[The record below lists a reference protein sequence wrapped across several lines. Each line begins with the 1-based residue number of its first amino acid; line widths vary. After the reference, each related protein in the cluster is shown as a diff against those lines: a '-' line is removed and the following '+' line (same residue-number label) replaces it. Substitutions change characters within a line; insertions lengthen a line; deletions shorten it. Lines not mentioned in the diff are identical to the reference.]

1 MPLPPDLEL
10 HLVNNNDE
18 VWAMKRWLGERRE
31 VLGLD
36 TETSGLDP
44 HAKDAKL
51 RLVQIGDEKTGW
63 AVPFERWGGAVMEC
77 INAWEGP
84 IALHNAAFDIRW
96 MSLHAD
102 WVPPWHRIHDTMI
115 MAQIDN
121 PLGSGALKQ
130 LATKLVDR
138 RANAGEVMLKEAMS
152 KEGWTWATIP
162 VDFQAYW
169 AYGALDPVITAYLWK
184 HFRTDLKYPR
194 VYDLEM
200 GARRVVSK
208 MEDNGSRID
217 LDYCERTLTKL
228 TDYVEKSKAWAKEN
242 WGIGIGSAQQLVKF
256 FRDDLGQQ
264 IERTTNSG
272 NPSADKA
279 QLMIFANGDDPR
291 AAEAAKFILSVR
303 KADKLAGTYFSNFL
317 KMHSDGI
324 LHPSI
329 KTLGARTGR
338 MSMTNPAL
346 QTLPKGEA
354 TVRDAFIPHE
364 GHVLV
369 SSDYSQIE
377 MRLMAH
383 FSNDPNLQKAFIEAD
398 QTGGDF
404 FVGLGKDIYRD
415 PNFSKKD
422 KRRALVKNTLYGKA
436 YGAGVNKMSETA
448 GVPYAQMKAVVDAVD
463 QAYPGL
469 KQFSAEVDN
478 IGFQRQRDEGQ
489 GYVMTPFGRRL
500 PCDEGRVYS
509 LTNYLLQGHAAEIL
523 KDALVRM
530 DAAGLGDYMLLPVH
544 DEVIFSLPEEDAE
557 DAMQTIGTSM
567 SVMEGYAV
575 PMPADPEGPLYR
587 WGDKYRD
594 ESAQPARTE
603 ELLT

>member
-1 MPLPPDLEL
+1 MPLPGDLEL
-10 HLVNNNDE
+10 TLVNTIDDAM
-18 VWAMKRWLGERRE
+18 AMKRWLSERRD

-44 HAKDAKL
+44 HAPGAKL
-51 RLVQIGDEKTGW
+51 RLVQIGDHRSGW
-63 AVPFERWGGAVMEC
+63 AVPWEQWGGAAMEC
-77 INAWEGP
+77 LNDWEGP

-96 MSLHAD
+96 MQIHAN
-102 WVPPWHRIHDTMI
+102 WMPPWHRIHDTMI

-121 PLGSGALKQ
+121 PLGSGALKV
-130 LATKLVDR
+130 LAQQIVDR
-138 RANAGEVMLKEAMS
+138 RANAGEIMLKEAMS
-152 KEGWTWATIP
+152 KEGWGWDTIP
-162 VDFQAYW
+162 VDYQAYW
-169 AYGALDPVITAYLWK
+169 AYGALDPVITAHLWS

-200 GARRVVSK
+200 AARRVVSK

-217 LDYCERTLTKL
+217 IEYCEQKLKEL
-228 TDYVEKSKAWAKEN
+228 TDNVDQAKAWAKEN
-242 WGIGIGSAQQLVKF
+242 WGISIGSAQQLVKF
-256 FRDDLGQQ
+256 FRDTLGQN
-264 IERTTNSG
+264 IERTTRSG
-272 NPSADKA
+272 APSADKA
-279 QLMIFANGDDPR
+279 QLMLFANGDDQL
-291 AAEAAKFILSVR
+291 AAQAAQFILKVR
-303 KADKLAGTYFSNFL
+303 KMDKLATSYFENFL
-317 KMHSDGI
+317 KMHNDGI

-364 GHVLV
+364 GHVLI

-383 FSNDPNLQKAFIEAD
+383 FSGDTNLQNAFRDAD
-398 QTGGDF
+398 ITGGDF
-404 FVGLGKDIYRD
+404 FVELGKRIYQD

-422 KRRALVKNTLYGKA
+422 KRRGLVKNTMYGKA
-436 YGAGVNKMSETA
+436 YGAGANKMAETA
-448 GVPYAQMKAVVDAVD
+448 GVPVPQMRAVVDAVD
-463 QAYPGL
+463 AAYPGL
-469 KQFSAEVDN
+469 KQFQKAVEDV
-478 IGFQRQRDEGQ
+478 GFRREKEEGQ

-500 PCDEGRVYS
+500 PCDENRVYS
-509 LTNYLLQGHAAEIL
+509 LTNYMLQGHAAEIL

-544 DEVIFSLPEEDAE
+544 DEVIFSIPEEDHK
-557 DAMQTIGTSM
+557 DAMHVIHESM

-575 PMPADPEGPLYR
+575 QMPADPEGPLYR
-587 WGDKYRD
+587 WGDKYRGD
-594 ESAQPARTE
+594 DVPPPVE
-603 ELLT
+603 ELIS

>member
-1 MPLPPDLEL
+1 MPLPTDLSL
-10 HLVNNNDE
+10 TLVNTIDDAM
-18 VWAMKRWLGERRE
+18 AMKRWLGERRE

-44 HAKDAKL
+44 HAPDAKL
-51 RLVQIGDEKTGW
+51 RLVQIGDHKSGW
-63 AVPFERWGGAVMEC
+63 AVPWEQWGGAVMEC
-77 INAWEGP
+77 LNAWDGQ
-84 IALHNAAFDIRW
+84 IALHNAAFDVRW
-96 MSLHAD
+96 MRIHAD
-102 WVPPWHRIHDTMI
+102 WEPPWHRIHDTMI

-121 PLGSGALKQ
+121 PLGSGALKA
-130 LATKLVDR
+130 LATKIVDR

-152 KEGWTWATIP
+152 KEGWGWHNIP
-162 VDFQAYW
+162 IDYDAYW
-169 AYGALDPVITAYLWK
+169 AYGALDPVITAHLWS

-200 GARRVVSK
+200 AARRVVSK

-217 LDYCERTLTKL
+217 IDYCEKKLDELTR
-228 TDYVEKSKAWAKEN
+228 YVEQSKAWAKEA
-242 WGIGIGSAQQLVKF
+242 WGISIGSSPQVAKF
-256 FRDDLGQQ
+256 FKDNLGQEV
-264 IERTTNSG
+264 ERTTNSG
-272 NPSADKA
+272 APSADKA
-279 QLMIFANGDDPR
+279 QMMIFSASPDPR
-291 AAEAAKFILSVR
+291 VAQAAKFILQVR
-303 KADKLAGTYFSNFL
+303 KADKLAGTYFGNFL
-317 KMHSDGI
+317 KMHNDGI

-364 GHVLV
+364 GHVLI

-383 FSNDPNLQKAFIEAD
+383 FSGDPNLQRAFIEAD
-398 QTGGDF
+398 ATGGDF
-404 FVGLGKDIYRD
+404 FVGLGKDIYKD
-415 PNFSKKD
+415 PNFNKKD
-422 KRRALVKNTLYGKA
+422 KRRGLVKNTLYGKA
-436 YGAGVNKMSETA
+436 YGAGVAKMSETA
-448 GVPYAQMKAVVDAVD
+448 GVPFDQMKSVVDAVD
-463 QAYPGL
+463 RAYPGL
-469 KQFSAEVDN
+469 KKFQSAVEDV
-478 IGFQRQRDEGQ
+478 GFRREKDEGQ

-509 LTNYLLQGHAAEIL
+509 LTNYMLQGHAAEVL

-544 DEVIFSLPEEDAE
+544 DEVIFSLPKEDHV
-557 DAMQTIGTSM
+557 DAMKVIGESM

-575 PMPADPEGPLYR
+575 AMPADPEGPLFR
-587 WGDKYRD
+587 WGDKYRGD
-594 ESAQPARTE
+594 DQPAPV
-603 ELLT
+603 ELLEGM